1 MRRIPEWEPLW
12 TINNDVAI
20 LLILAVAI
28 AMMPLLSADCISNDS
43 AAPDGEIHDC
53 VHIDLDHISEFTSAI
68 DLIEN
73 CLEDEKWNDQW

>member
-1 MRRIPEWEPLW
+1 
-12 TINNDVAI
+12 
-20 LLILAVAI
+20 
-28 AMMPLLSADCISNDS
+28 MMPLLSADCISNDS

-73 CLEDEKWNDQW
+73 CLEDEK